1 MAKSIKSNQM
11 TPADEL
17 RALLADSERLVVS
30 LRGRGV
36 DAKELLEDMDRIA
49 TLWPQLE
56 AAGVDLRAE
65 EGRWLTLQANLR
77 THGPTLLR
85 ELSAAGG
92 LAALRRQKYGD
103 TRAPEWW
110 YLDEELSA
118 QRTQKLRRTVLTV
131 ASIVGA
137 VLVAYFVF
145 NMLFPTDPNVQGSVS
160 AIMAGQQKAQ
170 QADWEGALADYRR
183 AAEFT
188 PDDPEPWAS
197 IVAIETKLGNL
208 EEAAAADA
216 TLRRLVP
223 DDVAYHNQRA
233 QIFAAFGMN
242 EEAVAEGQAVLA
254 LDPENPEAH
263 FSIAGAY
270 ENMGNLENAV
280 KYMELASQYADAR
293 GKSELTVIS
302 RYRLAMLMQ
311 QFSFSPPSTLTPAP
325 APE

>member
-1 MAKSIKSNQM
+1 MAKSIKTDQM

-17 RALLADSERLVVS
+17 RVLLTDSERLVAS
-30 LRGRGV
+30 LRGRGAEAR
-36 DAKELLEDMDRIA
+36 DLLDDMDRIA
-49 TLWPQLE
+49 ALWPQLE

-65 EGRWLTLQANLR
+65 EGRWETLQANLR
-77 THGPTLLR
+77 TNGPTLLR

-92 LAALRRQKYGD
+92 LAALRREKYGD
-103 TRAPEWW
+103 TRAPDWW

-118 QRTQKLRRTVLTV
+118 RRTKQLRRTTLTV
-131 ASIVGA
+131 VGIVGGILLA
-137 VLVAYFVF
+137 AFIF
-145 NMLFPTDPNVQGSVS
+145 SRLFPTDPAVQGSMAAV
-160 AIMAGQQKAQ
+160 MAGQQKAQ
-170 QADWEGALADYRR
+170 QADWEGALADFQR

-197 IVAIETKLGNL
+197 IVVVQTRLGRL

-216 TLRRLVP
+216 TLRRLLP
-223 DDVAYHNQRA
+223 DDVAYHNQLA
-233 QIFAAFGMN
+233 QIFAAYGMN
-242 EEAVAEGQAVLA
+242 EEAVAEGEAVLA

-270 ENMGNLENAV
+270 ENMGNLELAV

-293 GKSELTVIS
+293 GKSELTVIA

-311 QFSFSPPSTLTPAP
+311 QFSFSPPPTLTPAP
-325 APE
+325 E